1 MTSVSELDLMPV
13 LTISGLLVA
22 LGLVVMGIEYFRKDP
37 KKESQDNLG
46 E

>member
-1 MTSVSELDLMPV
+1 MTSVSELDLMPA

-22 LGLVVMGIEYFRKDP
+22 LGLVVMGVEYFRKDS
-37 KKESQDNLG
+37 KKERQDNLS